1 MPSRNRRADHNIRT
15 LRDRHE
21 CLSFCICYNTN
32 HGFFFST
39 PSSESLAGIG
49 LVFWVVLAACY
60 WTFELDLISPT
71 GTWDAVKVL
80 NTLIFFSFLSLIN
93 LSCLQEALLKPYT
106 LDAEAS
112 WAVCSIF
119 NNGSDLLYS
128 RLNRSHSFKWT
139 IAFTSATNK
148 IDETPSLLT
157 LG

>member
-32 HGFFFST
+32 HGFFFQHSFKR
-39 PSSESLAGIG
+39 ESCG
-49 LVFWVVLAACY
+49 
-60 WTFELDLISPT
+60 DRP
-71 GTWDAVKVL
+71 
-80 NTLIFFSFLSLIN
+80 SFLGR
-93 LSCLQEALLKPYT
+93 SCSMLLDFRTRPYFTNWHVGCCQGFGYIEFVCVSFPDSCSQEALLKPYT